1 MNVQK
6 SKSESNKPESKP
18 AQATAPAASPQRAPQ
33 IVGQGGTAAVH
44 LTLGI
49 GDYDHTRDLMSGAV
63 RADGIA
69 LTPLVYPVPE
79 EIFFRFTKNLEWDV
93 SEMSLAKFVS
103 LASTG
108 ASPMVGIPV
117 FPSRVFRHSAI
128 YVRTD
133 RGIKT
138 PKDLKGRTVGIPEWA
153 QTAGLYVRGI
163 LVDDY
168 GVDLGSIRW
177 LQAGVNEPGR
187 TEKVELKLPKSIRYE
202 ARPESS
208 LSGMLASGEVDAV
221 MSARVPNAFLEG
233 KPNIARLF
241 PDFQNEELASYQRT
255 GIYPIM
261 HLIAMRRAV
270 FEQHPWIAMNL
281 YKAFEEAKRRSVAR
295 MRDITVSHYPY
306 PWIVTVAAQAQATF
320 GPDLFPYGVAANRT
334 TLDAFCRYAHEQ
346 GVTHRRVT
354 PDELFP
360 REVHASTKT

>member
-1 MNVQK
+1 MNVEK
-6 SKSESNKPESKP
+6 SKP
-18 AQATAPAASPQRAPQ
+18 AAVATAAASPQRLPQ
-33 IVGQGGTAAVH
+33 IVGHGGTAAVH

-49 GDYDHTRDLMSGAV
+49 GDYDHTRDLTSGAV
-63 RADGIA
+63 RAEGMAI
-69 LTPLVYPVPE
+69 TPLVYPVPE

-128 YVRTD
+128 YVRSD

-138 PKDLKGRTVGIPEWA
+138 PADLKGRTVGIPEWA

-187 TEKVELKLPKSIRYE
+187 AEKVELNLPASIRYE
-202 ARPESS
+202 PRADTS
-208 LSGMLASGEVDAV
+208 LSAMLASGEVDAV
-221 MSARVPNAFLEG
+221 MSARVPNSFLEG
-233 KPNIARLF
+233 RPNIVRLF
-241 PDFQNEELASYQRT
+241 PDFQGEELASYKRT

-281 YKAFEEAKRRSVAR
+281 YKAFEEAKRRSIAR

-306 PWIVTVAAQAQATF
+306 PWLVTVAAQAEEAF
-320 GPDLFPYGVAANRT
+320 GPDLFPYGLAANRP
-334 TLDAFCRYAHEQ
+334 TLEAFCRYAHEQ

-360 REVHASTKT
+360 REVHASVKT